1 MTIGR
6 VGDIAGKLLAT
17 IRFSTGGAQELE
29 VLDLSHGGCMIDR
42 RRAVAEPGSRV
53 LVKLPGLA
61 YQPGE
66 VVWVE
71 DAHAG
76 IAFEQPLH
84 EAVLDH
90 LRTTLN
96 ISPRTA

>member
-1 MTIGR
+1 MTMGR

-42 RRAVAEPGSRV
+42 RRAMAEPGSRV

-96 ISPRTA
+96 LAPRAA